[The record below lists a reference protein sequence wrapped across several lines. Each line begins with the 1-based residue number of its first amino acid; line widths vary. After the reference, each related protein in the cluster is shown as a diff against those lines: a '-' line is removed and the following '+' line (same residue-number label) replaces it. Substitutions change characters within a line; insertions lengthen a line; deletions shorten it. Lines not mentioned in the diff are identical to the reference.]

1 MERKFSSI
9 QIQKIITLINNWSES
24 KITWDELCKASSKIL
39 GRKPT
44 RQALCAHSEISGA
57 YLLKKKKLKKSSHN
71 FKMPV
76 SIKIATITIENLRD
90 EVQRLKKENE
100 NLCYLFSVMQY
111 NARLHGLSK
120 EDHLAPIPTINRRRN
135 DCKRV

>member
-9 QIQKIITLINNWSES
+9 QIQEIIVIINNWSKN
-24 KITWDELCKASSKIL
+24 KITWEGICEASCKIL

-57 YLLKKKKLKKSSHN
+57 YLLKKKKLKHSHHHL
-71 FKMPV
+71 KMPV
-76 SIKIATITIENLRD
+76 SIKIAAITIENLRD

-100 NLCYLFSVMQY
+100 NLSYLFSVMQY
-111 NARLHGLSK
+111 NTRLHGLSK
-120 EDHLAPIPTINRRRN
+120 DDHLAPIPTINRRRS
-135 DCKRV
+135 DCKRI